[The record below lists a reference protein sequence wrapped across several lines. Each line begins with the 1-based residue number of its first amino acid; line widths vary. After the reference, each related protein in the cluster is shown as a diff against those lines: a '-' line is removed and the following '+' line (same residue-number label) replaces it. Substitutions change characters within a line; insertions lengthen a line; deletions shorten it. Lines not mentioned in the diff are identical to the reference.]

1 MPENNEARVATVDF
15 TIDDADWTN
24 EFRPVIGTN
33 EWVNGFIVPGTTV
46 TTGTIRLDDTISER
60 LEKLEAQFED
70 FSVRL
75 FNIEQQIKSVDDAE
89 LMNIVGEKNPHP
101 FMDVVRKYLEGAM

>member
-1 MPENNEARVATVDF
+1 MPENDEARVAAVDF
-15 TIDDADWTN
+15 TIEDTDWTN
-24 EFRPVIGTN
+24 VFRPTIGTN
-33 EWVNGFIVPGTTV
+33 EWVNGFIVPGTTN
-46 TTGTIRLDDTISER
+46 TIRLDDTISER
-60 LEKLEAQFED
+60 LEKLEEQFED

>member
-1 MPENNEARVATVDF
+1 MPENNEDRVADIDF
-15 TIDDADWTN
+15 TINDIYWPN
-24 EFRPVIGTN
+24 ELRTVTGTN
-33 EWVNGFIVPGTTV
+33 EWLNGYIVPG

-60 LEKLEAQFED
+60 LRKLEEQFED

-89 LMNIVGEKNPHP
+89 LMNIIGEKNPNP

>member
-1 MPENNEARVATVDF
+1 MPENNEARVADIDF
-15 TIDDADWTN
+15 TINDIYWPN
-24 EFRPVIGTN
+24 ELRTVTGTT
-33 EWVNGFIVPGTTV
+33 EWLDGYIVPG

-60 LEKLEAQFED
+60 LRKLEEQFED

-89 LMNIVGEKNPHP
+89 LMNIIGEKNPNP

>member
-1 MPENNEARVATVDF
+1 MPENDEARVATVDF
-15 TIDDADWTN
+15 AIEDADWTN
-24 EFRPVIGTN
+24 VFRPVIGTN
-33 EWVNGFIVPGTTV
+33 EWGNGFIVPGTTD
-46 TTGTIRLDDTISER
+46 TIRLDDTISER
-60 LEKLEAQFED
+60 LKKLEEQFED

>member
-1 MPENNEARVATVDF
+1 MPENDEARVATVDF
-15 TIDDADWTN
+15 TIDDIDWTN
-24 EFRPVIGTN
+24 VFRPVVGANTWIDTH
-33 EWVNGFIVPGTTV
+33 IAPDTI
-46 TTGTIRLDDTISER
+46 GTIRLDDTISER
-60 LEKLEAQFED
+60 LKKLEEQFED

-89 LMNIVGEKNPHP
+89 LMNIVGEKNPNP

>member
-1 MPENNEARVATVDF
+1 MPENDEARVATVDF
-15 TIDDADWTN
+15 TIEDADWTN
-24 EFRPVIGTN
+24 VFRPVTGIT
-33 EWVNGFIVPGTTV
+33 EWIDGYIAPN

-60 LEKLEAQFED
+60 LRKLEEQFED

-89 LMNIVGEKNPHP
+89 LMNIVGEKNPNP
-101 FMDVVRKYLEGAM
+101 LMDVVRKYLEGAM